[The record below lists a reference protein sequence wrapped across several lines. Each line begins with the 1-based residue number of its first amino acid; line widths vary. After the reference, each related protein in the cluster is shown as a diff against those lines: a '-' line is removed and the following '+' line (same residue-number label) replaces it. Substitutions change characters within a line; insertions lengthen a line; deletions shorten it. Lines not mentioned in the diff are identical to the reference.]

1 VEKLRTRFLNIDRRF
16 RPLKRIDRRRKV
28 GRRRRKGVIR
38 RLKRRRANGD
48 DLKKAMTKSNNRGTQ
63 TYKYLKRV
71 RVRWLILFSP
81 DLSKPK
87 MSTFRFQARYALL
100 TYAQSNGLNPN
111 RIVERIGGYGGECIV
126 GEENH
131 SDGHIHYHVFCDFG
145 NKFRSRHCDVFDVDG
160 FHPNIQTTKR
170 SPKAGWDYATKDG
183 NIVAGGLAEPMETT
197 IERDD
202 DKWST
207 LCDITDEAVF
217 WDSCKNLVPK
227 NLITNFI
234 SLQKYANWKFNKPCV
249 EYKTPSTVRFNNESI
264 HELDDWATANVRNT
278 VTGTYSCKAW
288 RAPGAENRD

>member
-1 VEKLRTRFLNIDRRF
+1 MH
-16 RPLKRIDRRRKV
+16 
-28 GRRRRKGVIR
+28 
-38 RLKRRRANGD
+38 
-48 DLKKAMTKSNNRGTQ
+48 KAMDLIRIELSNV
-63 TYKYLKRV
+63 LE
-71 RVRWLILFSP
+71 I
-81 DLSKPK
+81 
-87 MSTFRFQARYALL
+87 M
-100 TYAQSNGLNPN
+100 
-111 RIVERIGGYGGECIV
+111 
-126 GEENH
+126 EENV
-131 SDGHIHYHVFCDFG
+131 SWEKKITAMDTFTTMYSAILETNFEADTVMF
-145 NKFRSRHCDVFDVDG
+145 SMLTVS
-160 FHPNIQTTKR
+160 IQTSKLLKEVQKQVGT
-170 SPKAGWDYATKDG
+170 
-183 NIVAGGLAEPMETT
+183 MQTT